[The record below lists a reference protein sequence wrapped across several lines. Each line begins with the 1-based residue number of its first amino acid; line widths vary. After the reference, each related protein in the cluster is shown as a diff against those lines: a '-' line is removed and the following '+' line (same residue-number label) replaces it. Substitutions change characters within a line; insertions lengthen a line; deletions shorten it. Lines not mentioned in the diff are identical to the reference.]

1 MPYRSKQ
8 ELPDSVQHVLPAH
21 AQEIYKDKD
30 ERRDDASREE
40 TAHKVAWA
48 AVKNSYE
55 KGDDDKW
62 HKKK

>member
-1 MPYRSKQ
+1 
-8 ELPDSVQHVLPAH
+8 
-21 AQEIYKDKD
+21 
-30 ERRDDASREE
+30 
-40 TAHKVAWA
+40 HKVAWA